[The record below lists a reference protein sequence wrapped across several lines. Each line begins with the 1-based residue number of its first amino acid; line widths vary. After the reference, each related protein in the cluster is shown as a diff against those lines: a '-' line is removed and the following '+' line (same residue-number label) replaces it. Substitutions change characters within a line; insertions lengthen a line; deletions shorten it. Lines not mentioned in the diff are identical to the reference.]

1 MVDILSDFATWV
13 LVWAVAV
20 VLNAVPFFMPPT
32 WSLLAYFHIQQ
43 NLPVWPL
50 ALTGAAAAV
59 TGRAILALTSRRFG
73 MRFLPKKRQESVE
86 TLTTFLRERKGLSL
100 SMLGMFAIGPI
111 PTNHLFIAAGLA
123 RIPLLP
129 VLTVFG
135 VTRFASYVLWV
146 KAADTAARSLSEI
159 LTPSI
164 GSAGAVAAQVAGF
177 IVLILLLRIDWARLL
192 KRWDKTPPTAAES
205 TP

>member
-129 VLTVFG
+129 VLAVFG

-177 IVLILLLRIDWARLL
+177 IVLILLLRLDWARLL

>member
-1 MVDILSDFATWV
+1 MIDIVNEITTWV
-13 LVWAVAV
+13 LVWVVAV
-20 VLNAVPFFMPPT
+20 VLNAIPLFMPPT
-32 WSLLAYFHIQQ
+32 WALLAYFHIQQ

-59 TGRAILALTSRRFG
+59 TGRALLALTSRRFG
-73 MRFLPKKRQESVE
+73 MRFLPKKRQESIE

-123 RIPLLP
+123 RIPLPP
-129 VLTVFG
+129 VLAVFG
-135 VTRFASYVLWV
+135 VTRFVSYVLWV

-164 GSAGAVAAQVAGF
+164 GSAGAVAVQIAGF
-177 IVLILLLRIDWARLL
+177 ILLIVLLRLDWARIL
-192 KRWDKTPPTAAES
+192 KRWIKTSPPAAES
-205 TP
+205 PI

>member
-1 MVDILSDFATWV
+1 MIDIVSEITTWV
-13 LVWAVAV
+13 LVWVVAV
-20 VLNAVPFFMPPT
+20 VLNAIPLFMPPT
-32 WSLLAYFHIQQ
+32 WALLAYFHIQQ

-59 TGRAILALTSRRFG
+59 TGRALLALTSRRFG
-73 MRFLPKKRQESVE
+73 MRFLPKKRHESIE

-123 RIPLLP
+123 RIPLPP
-129 VLTVFG
+129 VLAVFG
-135 VTRFASYVLWV
+135 VTRFVSYVLWV

-164 GSAGAVAAQVAGF
+164 GSAGAVAVQIAGF
-177 IVLILLLRIDWARLL
+177 ILLIVLLRLDWARIL
-192 KRWDKTPPTAAES
+192 KRWIKTSPPAAES
-205 TP
+205 PI